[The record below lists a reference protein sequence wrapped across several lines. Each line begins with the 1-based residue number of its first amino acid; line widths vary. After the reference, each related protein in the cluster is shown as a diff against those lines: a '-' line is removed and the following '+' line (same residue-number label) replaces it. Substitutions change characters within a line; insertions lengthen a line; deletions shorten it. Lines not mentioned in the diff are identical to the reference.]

1 MTNETAQPTN
11 VGSNDLL
18 GLAPERESVDDALLI
33 VESYGPWGADLN
45 DAHRRQ
51 IVLAD
56 EVVRLRGLYE
66 MAVRGRAEMRSAL
79 RQERRAEELHEGC
92 QMPMEQARELAASEA
107 GPDWYARGQDWGLA
121 DALTNGQSGDWVL
134 DDIAR
139 AFAAGAARCAVL
151 ELKLEAARRELA
163 KVNNE
168 FGSENAEWPEAWRR
182 VAEVKER
189 AGRLWRDNETMRAA
203 LTVVVRDWTEQFERA
218 GHLAPGW
225 VKQARE
231 ALGPNVELSGRTRS
245 APTQG

>member
-1 MTNETAQPTN
+1 MSATDDTNATSRGS
-11 VGSNDLL
+11 GSNDLL

-231 ALGPNVELSGRTRS
+231 ALGPNR
-245 APTQG
+245 